1 MSPQIVHDHHWHI
14 SRFVCKRDIQRS
26 ARKRK
31 VQILYYTTSMF
42 ESTQPSS
49 SIPARRALGP
59 RCLFFYH
66 CAVLVSDELLVL
78 PLSRKLL
85 VRSIGF
91 QRKKGRLQGQ
101 GKGRTIPDW
110 HQQVSFLSSS
120 SSRFETW
127 AQNHHRGHP
136 HPHFR
141 HRSCHP
147 CQKQLFMVF

>member
-1 MSPQIVHDHHWHI
+1 
-14 SRFVCKRDIQRS
+14 
-26 ARKRK
+26 
-31 VQILYYTTSMF
+31 L
-42 ESTQPSS
+42 S

-59 RCLFFYH
+59 TCLFFYH

-101 GKGRTIPDW
+101 GKSRTIPDW

-127 AQNHHRGHP
+127 AQSHHRGHP

-147 CQKQLFMVF
+147 CQKQLFMVGILITTYVGIVCVCARARLPLTLLREIQL